1 MPPCRSY
8 WIRVSAKCRILA
20 ARGLRLAVKLY
31 VTVLLSVSLIFLLS
45 CSSVQSD
52 PADSPG
58 QSSDPSD
65 SSAHHPNLTDAEMGV
80 IAKKTCKILQGMNYS
95 YRSFEDMV
103 WLYVEYY
110 PEQRA
115 FYEQNSQ
122 WANDRGIR
130 LGGDRPE
137 FRDNNVTDAANA
149 FNQVYPGPV
158 ALGNFCRSLK

>member
-20 ARGLRLAVKLY
+20 ARGLRLAVRLS
-31 VTVLLSVSLIFLLS
+31 VLLSISLVFLLS
-45 CSSVQSD
+45 CSSGQPSD

-65 SSAHHPNLTDAEMGV
+65 SSGPSDFTEAERAAIV
-80 IAKKTCKILQGMNYS
+80 KNTCKILQDMSYS
-95 YRSFEDMV
+95 YSTFTDMV
-103 WLYVEYY
+103 WLYAEYY

-137 FRDNNVTDAANA
+137 FRDKNVVGVAEAIN
-149 FNQVYPGPV
+149 YLHPSPV
-158 ALGNFCRSLK
+158 DMRNFCHRLP

>member
-20 ARGLRLAVKLY
+20 ARGLRLAVRLS
-31 VTVLLSVSLIFLLS
+31 VLLSISLVFLLS
-45 CSSVQSD
+45 CSS
-52 PADSPG
+52 G
-58 QSSDPSD
+58 QPSD
-65 SSAHHPNLTDAEMGV
+65 FTEAERAAIV
-80 IAKKTCKILQGMNYS
+80 KNTCKILQDMSYS
-95 YRSFEDMV
+95 YSTFTDMV
-103 WLYVEYY
+103 WLYAEYY

-137 FRDNNVTDAANA
+137 FRDQNVVGVAEAIN
-149 FNQVYPGPV
+149 YLHPSPV
-158 ALGNFCRSLK
+158 DMRNFCHRLP